1 VKKVL
6 LIVAFFVVAGAAQAQ
21 IGGSI
26 SGHAGINGAGGLE
39 SHGGLNPQSPI
50 LNNGTTTFNNVF
62 GTNPGEFVPSTFA
75 TYKDAVA
82 DAKANANKQP
92 LTLADI
98 ARQAQAEKKAA
109 ETKSAMVLEQNS
121 DGKLVIA
128 DPKKQ

>member
-1 VKKVL
+1 MKKVL
-6 LIVAFFVVAGAAQAQ
+6 LFAAVFVFAGAAQAQ

-39 SHGGLNPQSPI
+39 SHGGLNSPQPA
-50 LNNGTTTFNNVF
+50 LNNGTTTFNNVS
-62 GTNPGEFVPSTFA
+62 GTNPGEFVPSTFES
-75 TYKDAVA
+75 YKDAVA
-82 DAKANANKQP
+82 DAKANANKKS

-98 ARQAQAEKKAA
+98 ARQAQAEKKTA
-109 ETKSAMVLEQNS
+109 EPKSAMVLEENS